1 MITSGDNNAKSFL
14 SMPVSSIVQQN
25 MAILDRSQTAAE
37 AIAVMRDRS
46 VRSVL
51 VSDSKKEIIGL
62 VSKTDILY
70 RIVSLHKSPERTRI
84 EDIMSSPIISVPPEV
99 SILDA
104 LAAMEKHNIRQ
115 LVVSSNSKVYGTISR
130 EDIVIRTEK
139 AVVQTLNAFKLD
151 SAVCIMSPF
160 ASTSL
165 IDKRDG
171 LVCPHCSNQYNDKE
185 LLSKHVKVIHSN
197 TQ

>member
-1 MITSGDNNAKSFL
+1 MIASGDNNAKSFL

-25 MAILDRSQTAAE
+25 MAILDHFQTAAE

-70 RIVSLHKSPERTRI
+70 RIVSLHKSPERTRL

-99 SILDA
+99 SIIDA

-130 EDIVIRTEK
+130 EDIIIRTEK

-165 IDKRDG
+165 MDKRNG

-185 LLSKHVKVIHSN
+185 LLSKHVKVIHSD

>member
-70 RIVSLHKSPERTRI
+70 RIVSLHKSPERTRL

-99 SILDA
+99 SIIDA

>member
-70 RIVSLHKSPERTRI
+70 RIVSLHKSPERTRL

-104 LAAMEKHNIRQ
+104 LTAMEKHNIRQ
-115 LVVSSNSKVYGTISR
+115 LVVSSNSKVYGTITR

-139 AVVQTLNAFKLD
+139 AVVQTLNVFKLD

>member
-1 MITSGDNNAKSFL
+1 MIASGDNNAKSFL

-25 MAILDRSQTAAE
+25 MAILDHFQTAAE

-70 RIVSLHKSPERTRI
+70 RIVSLHKSPERTRL

-99 SILDA
+99 SIIDA

-130 EDIVIRTEK
+130 EEIIIRTEK
-139 AVVQTLNAFKLD
+139 AVVQTVNAFKLD

-165 IDKRDG
+165 MDKRNG

-185 LLSKHVKVIHSN
+185 LLSKHVKVIHSD

>member
-1 MITSGDNNAKSFL
+1 LITSGDNNAKSFL

-84 EDIMSSPIISVPPEV
+84 EDIMSSPIISVPLEV

>member
-70 RIVSLHKSPERTRI
+70 RIVSLHKSPERTRL

>member
-1 MITSGDNNAKSFL
+1 LIASGDNNAKSFL
-14 SMPVSSIVQQN
+14 SMPVSSIVQKN
-25 MAILDRSQTAAE
+25 MAILDHFQTAAE

-70 RIVSLHKSPERTRI
+70 RIVSLHKSPERTRL

-99 SILDA
+99 SIIDA

-130 EDIVIRTEK
+130 EDIIIRTEK
-139 AVVQTLNAFKLD
+139 AVVQTVNAFKLD

-165 IDKRDG
+165 MDKRNG

-185 LLSKHVKVIHSN
+185 LLSKHVKVIHSD

>member
-62 VSKTDILY
+62 ISKTDILY
-70 RIVSLHKSPERTRI
+70 RIVSLHKSPERTRL

>member
-1 MITSGDNNAKSFL
+1 LITSGDNNAKSFL

-70 RIVSLHKSPERTRI
+70 RIVSLHKSPERTRL

>member
-1 MITSGDNNAKSFL
+1 LITSGDNNAKSFL

-25 MAILDRSQTAAE
+25 MAILEHFQTAAE

-70 RIVSLHKSPERTRI
+70 RIVSLHKSPERTRL
-84 EDIMSSPIISVPPEV
+84 EDIMSSPIISIPPEV

-130 EDIVIRTEK
+130 EDIIIRTEK

-165 IDKRDG
+165 MDKRNG

-185 LLSKHVKVIHSN
+185 LLSKHVKVIHSD

>member
-1 MITSGDNNAKSFL
+1 LITSGDNNAKSFL

-171 LVCPHCSNQYNDKE
+171 LVCPHCNNQYNDKE

>member
-1 MITSGDNNAKSFL
+1 LITSGDNNAKSFL

-62 VSKTDILY
+62 VSKT
-70 RIVSLHKSPERTRI
+70 
-84 EDIMSSPIISVPPEV
+84 PIISVPPEV

>member
-1 MITSGDNNAKSFL
+1 LITSGDNNAKSFL

-25 MAILDRSQTAAE
+25 MAILDHFQTAAE

-70 RIVSLHKSPERTRI
+70 RIVSLHKSPERTRL

-99 SILDA
+99 SIIDA

-130 EDIVIRTEK
+130 EDIIIRTEK

-165 IDKRDG
+165 MDKRNG

-185 LLSKHVKVIHSN
+185 LLSKHVKVIHSD

>member
-1 MITSGDNNAKSFL
+1 LITSGDNNAKSFL
-14 SMPVSSIVQQN
+14 SMPVSSIMQRNIV
-25 MAILDRSQTAAE
+25 ILDHFQTAAD
-37 AIAVMRDRS
+37 AITAMRDRS

-70 RIVSLHKSPERTRI
+70 RIVSLHKSPARTRL
-84 EDIMSSPIISVPPEV
+84 EEIMSSPIISVPPEV

-104 LAAMEKHNIRQ
+104 LAVMEKHNIRQ
-115 LVVSSNSKVYGTISR
+115 LVVSSNSKVYGTIGR
-130 EDIVIRTEK
+130 EDIIIRTEK

-151 SAVCIMSPF
+151 SAVSIMSPF
-160 ASTSL
+160 ATTSL
-165 IDKRDG
+165 MDKRDG
-171 LVCPHCSNQYNDKE
+171 LVCPHCSNQFNDKE
-185 LLSKHVKVIHSN
+185 LLSKHVKVIHAD

>member
-1 MITSGDNNAKSFL
+1 
-14 SMPVSSIVQQN
+14 MPVSSIVQQN

-70 RIVSLHKSPERTRI
+70 RIVSLHKSPERTRL

>member
-1 MITSGDNNAKSFL
+1 LIASGDNNAKSFL
-14 SMPVSSIVQQN
+14 SMPVSSIVQKN
-25 MAILDRSQTAAE
+25 MAILGHFQTAAE

-70 RIVSLHKSPERTRI
+70 RIVSLHKSPERTRL

-99 SILDA
+99 SVIDA

-130 EDIVIRTEK
+130 EDIIIRTEK
-139 AVVQTLNAFKLD
+139 AVVQTVNAFKLD

-165 IDKRDG
+165 MDKRNG

-185 LLSKHVKVIHSN
+185 LLSKHVKVIHSD

>member
-70 RIVSLHKSPERTRI
+70 RIVSLHKSPERTRL

-104 LAAMEKHNIRQ
+104 LAAME
-115 LVVSSNSKVYGTISR
+115 SSNSKVYGTISR

>member
-1 MITSGDNNAKSFL
+1 LISSGDNNAKSFL
-14 SMPVSSIVQQN
+14 SMPVSSILQRNIV
-25 MAILDRSQTAAE
+25 ILDHYQTAAD
-37 AIAVMRDRS
+37 AITAMRDRS

-70 RIVSLHKSPERTRI
+70 RIVSLHKSPARTRL
-84 EDIMSSPIISVPPEV
+84 EEIMSSPIISVPPEV

-115 LVVSSNSKVYGTISR
+115 LVVSSNSKVYGTIGR
-130 EDIVIRTEK
+130 EDIIIRTEK

-151 SAVCIMSPF
+151 SAVSIMSPF
-160 ASTSL
+160 ATTSL
-165 IDKRDG
+165 MDKRDG
-171 LVCPHCSNQYNDKE
+171 LVCPHCSNQFNDKE
-185 LLSKHVKVIHSN
+185 LLSKHVKVIHAD

>member
-1 MITSGDNNAKSFL
+1 LISSGDNNAKSFL
-14 SMPVSSIVQQN
+14 SMPVSSILQRNIV
-25 MAILDRSQTAAE
+25 ILDHYQTAAD
-37 AIAVMRDRS
+37 AITAMRDRS

-70 RIVSLHKSPERTRI
+70 RIVSLHKSPARTRL
-84 EDIMSSPIISVPPEV
+84 EEIMSSPIISVPPEV

-115 LVVSSNSKVYGTISR
+115 LVVSSNSKVYGTIGR
-130 EDIVIRTEK
+130 EDIIIRTEK

-160 ASTSL
+160 ATTSL
-165 IDKRDG
+165 MDKRDG
-171 LVCPHCSNQYNDKE
+171 LVCPHCSNQFNDKE
-185 LLSKHVKVIHSN
+185 LLSKHVKVIHAD

>member
-1 MITSGDNNAKSFL
+1 LITSGDNNAKSFL

>member
-1 MITSGDNNAKSFL
+1 LITSGDNNAKSFL

-51 VSDSKKEIIGL
+51 VSDSKQEIIGL

-70 RIVSLHKSPERTRI
+70 RIVSLHKSPERTRL

-104 LAAMEKHNIRQ
+104 LTAMEKHNIRQ
-115 LVVSSNSKVYGTISR
+115 LVVSSNSKVYGTITR

-139 AVVQTLNAFKLD
+139 AVVQTLNVFKLD

>member
-1 MITSGDNNAKSFL
+1 LIASGDNNAKSFL

-25 MAILDRSQTAAE
+25 MAILDHFQTAAE

-70 RIVSLHKSPERTRI
+70 RIVSLHKSPERTRL

-99 SILDA
+99 SIIDA

-130 EDIVIRTEK
+130 EDIIIRTEK

-165 IDKRDG
+165 MDKRNG
-171 LVCPHCSNQYNDKE
+171 LVCPHCSTQYNDKE
-185 LLSKHVKVIHSN
+185 LLSKHVKVIHSD

>member
-1 MITSGDNNAKSFL
+1 LITSGDNNAKSFL

-37 AIAVMRDRS
+37 AIAIMRDRS

-165 IDKRDG
+165 IDKRDA
-171 LVCPHCSNQYNDKE
+171 LVCPHCNNQYNDKE

>member
-104 LAAMEKHNIRQ
+104 LTAMEKHNIRQ

>member
-25 MAILDRSQTAAE
+25 MAILDRSQSAAE

-70 RIVSLHKSPERTRI
+70 RIVSLHKSPERTRL

>member
-1 MITSGDNNAKSFL
+1 MIASGDNNAKSFL
-14 SMPVSSIVQQN
+14 SLPVSSILQKN
-25 MAILDRSQTAAE
+25 MAILDQFQTAAD

-51 VSDSKKEIIGL
+51 VCDSKKEIIGL

-70 RIVSLHKSPERTRI
+70 RIVSLHKLPARTLL
-84 EDIMSSPIISVPPEV
+84 EEIMSSPIISVPPEV

-104 LAAMEKHNIRQ
+104 LTAMEKHNIRQ

-130 EDIVIRTEK
+130 EDIIMKTEK
-139 AVVQTLNAFKLD
+139 AVMETLNAFKSD

-165 IDKRDG
+165 INKRDG

-185 LLSKHVKVIHSN
+185 LLSKHVKVIHSDS
-197 TQ
+197 Q

>member
-1 MITSGDNNAKSFL
+1 LITSGDNNAKSFL

-37 AIAVMRDRS
+37 AIAIMRDRS

-99 SILDA
+99 SILEA

-171 LVCPHCSNQYNDKE
+171 LVCPHCNNQYNDKE

>member
-1 MITSGDNNAKSFL
+1 LITSGDNNAKSFL

-37 AIAVMRDRS
+37 AIAIMQDRS

-165 IDKRDG
+165 MDKRDE
-171 LVCPHCSNQYNDKE
+171 LVCPHCSNQYKDKE
-185 LLSKHVKVIHSN
+185 LLSKHVKVIHSD

>member
-165 IDKRDG
+165 MDKRDE
-171 LVCPHCSNQYNDKE
+171 LVCPHCSNQYKDKE
-185 LLSKHVKVIHSN
+185 LLSKHVKVIHSD

>member
-25 MAILDRSQTAAE
+25 MAILEHFQTAAE

>member
-1 MITSGDNNAKSFL
+1 LITSGDNNAKSFL

-46 VRSVL
+46 IRSVL

-70 RIVSLHKSPERTRI
+70 RIVSLHKSPERTRL

-99 SILDA
+99 SVLDA

-115 LVVSSNSKVYGTISR
+115 LVVSSNSKVYGTINR